1 MIIITVWLLIT
12 EFLSSVISQRTI
24 PEVIQA
30 LGKIKVDVKHP
41 SCMNSWI
48 ESANNR
54 SKDIQQYFQVLLG
67 SEIEQEFQQRGCRHI
82 VAVTGDEH
90 FYNPWLA
97 HFPHYADVLFRFFSL
112 FVWQRRF
119 YEHNCLQKL
128 MLNESMTLLWN
139 VLDQEH
145 TWIHRITSYLNQVIG
160 DNVLISESFPSELV
174 PKLHLIRLGLTD
186 FNFIH
191 ASDALLMSNL
201 LLNRPL
207 CYYYGEKEKI
217 LQNNLRIA
225 IVTRPT
231 RSILNTEDI
240 VKYLFHR
247 RFFSSHQVKVE
258 VMSFDGKSFEDQLK
272 DASETDIM
280 IGIHGAAFT
289 NSVFMKPCSVLI
301 EVYPSLF
308 HGWFFF
314 DRFTKGSD
322 VIHYP
327 WMESLENTI
336 HPSFNSHSKCSK
348 ILRSY
353 AKEYYDRLLYR
364 DHTTSRRWKL
374 RHNILGKNSSY
385 LNNDLIIDDFKQ
397 YNSLSFKYMTNYEC
411 SECVKFPIGVT
422 ITIPKLF
429 DIIQQALK
437 VRKQCIMNHPYYNG
451 DQ

>member
-207 CYYYGEKEKI
+207 CYYYGEKVKI

-301 EVYPSLF
+301 E
-308 HGWFFF
+308 
-314 DRFTKGSD
+314 
-322 VIHYP
+322 
-327 WMESLENTI
+327 WMWMVFL
-336 HPSFNSHSKCSK
+336 
-348 ILRSY
+348 
-353 AKEYYDRLLYR
+353 
-364 DHTTSRRWKL
+364 
-374 RHNILGKNSSY
+374 
-385 LNNDLIIDDFKQ
+385 
-397 YNSLSFKYMTNYEC
+397 
-411 SECVKFPIGVT
+411 
-422 ITIPKLF
+422 
-429 DIIQQALK
+429 
-437 VRKQCIMNHPYYNG
+437 
-451 DQ
+451 